1 MLASDC
7 LIIWRD
13 AGVSEGDCFKA
24 NNALIIS
31 DLGFISN
38 ARGVVCLDWE
48 MTRRESSKLNDVLDM
63 IINCFEKIPNTTLL
77 YLHLLYNILTL
88 IHTPVSK

>member
-48 MTRRESSKLNDVLDM
+48 MTRRESS
-63 IINCFEKIPNTTLL
+63 
-77 YLHLLYNILTL
+77 
-88 IHTPVSK
+88 